1 MLVIYTLLAVL
12 CAMVS
17 LSDLR
22 HRTIKNSH
30 VVVIAVLAM
39 VIGSA
44 DYSLASIWIL
54 GICWSA
60 LLVLHIFNLMG
71 GGDVKLIAAFSLA
84 LPTTFLLPALVL
96 VTVFGGILAIIYLLK
111 FWWMS
116 RRNKEHDSAQ
126 IGLPYG
132 IAICCGFYLALVLN
146 AAV

>member
-1 MLVIYTLLAVL
+1 MLFVYIILATACFV
-12 CAMVS
+12 VS
-17 LSDLR
+17 LSDIR
-22 HRTIKNSH
+22 ERTIKNSH
-30 VVVIAVLAM
+30 VAVIAVLAM

-96 VTVFGGILAIIYLLK
+96 VAVFGGMLAIIYLLK

>member
-1 MLVIYTLLAVL
+1 MLVIYTLLALL

-30 VVVIAVLAM
+30 VAVIAVLAM

-44 DYSLASIWIL
+44 DFSLASIWIL
-54 GICWSA
+54 GFCWSA
-60 LLVLHIFNLMG
+60 LVALHIFNVMG

-96 VTVFGGILAIIYLLK
+96 VTVFGGVLAIIYLLK

-116 RRNKEHDSAQ
+116 RRKEHDSAQ

-132 IAICCGFYLALVLN
+132 IAICCGFYLALILN
-146 AAV
+146 SAV

>member
-1 MLVIYTLLAVL
+1 MLFVYIILATACFV
-12 CAMVS
+12 VS
-17 LSDLR
+17 LSDIR
-22 HRTIKNSH
+22 ERTIKNSH
-30 VVVIAVLAM
+30 VAVIAVLAM

-96 VTVFGGILAIIYLLK
+96 WRCLGECSPSSICSNSGGCHGATKSMTV
-111 FWWMS
+111 
-116 RRNKEHDSAQ
+116 RRSVSLTELQ
-126 IGLPYG
+126 
-132 IAICCGFYLALVLN
+132 F
-146 AAV
+146 AVVFIWHLF